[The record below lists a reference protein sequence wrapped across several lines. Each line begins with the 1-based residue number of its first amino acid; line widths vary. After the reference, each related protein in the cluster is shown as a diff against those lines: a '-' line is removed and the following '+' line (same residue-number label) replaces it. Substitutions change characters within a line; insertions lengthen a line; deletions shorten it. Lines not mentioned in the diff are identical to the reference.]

1 MRKITIGITG
11 LYKILNGDYGIE
23 EPLYCGTAEGL
34 MILCAYYVMFISL
47 TYPFK
52 HETNHSGFQSYAHYI
67 CLD

>member
-1 MRKITIGITG
+1 MV
-11 LYKILNGDYGIE
+11 
-23 EPLYCGTAEGL
+23 
-34 MILCAYYVMFISL
+34 YYVMFISL